1 MISYLVRYNW
11 AIANGLIQIPEE
23 YKGVAYSDM
32 ETISLDE
39 TVEYSLAVAKNYGLD
54 YEFVTDRMPYVSV
67 SVLYAKYANEQA
79 FKRYDEYLR
88 LDEKT
93 QSDYVYNY
101 GEPKPYVF
109 KVKTRDTVIKETN
122 SDKNGLRNMYNK
134 EN

>member
-1 MISYLVRYNW
+1 M
-11 AIANGLIQIPEE
+11 ANGLIQIPEE
-23 YKGVAYSDM
+23 YQGVAYSDM

-54 YEFVTDRMPYVSV
+54 YEFVADRMPYVSV

-93 QSDYVYNY
+93 QSDYIYNY
-101 GEPKPYVF
+101 GEPKPYLF